1 LIQPNVLDALLYIF
15 DVVLDDMPTDDMDS
29 DHIEQA
35 LTEAGFPKKLID
47 NAMDWLMELADGE
60 GLAAP
65 TTAMRIFAPEEQ
77 SRLDVDS
84 RSRITQLETQGILSA
99 ENRERV
105 IERLLAL
112 DTPLI
117 STNEVD
123 WVTLMVLQADR
134 AAENEFNAM
143 EGVLF
148 DPAGTCLH

>member
-1 LIQPNVLDALLYIF
+1 MQPNVLDALLYIF

-35 LTEAGFPKKLID
+35 LSEAGFPQKLID

-65 TTAMRIFAPEEQ
+65 TTAMRLFAPEEQ
-77 SRLDVDS
+77 ARLDVGS
-84 RSRITQLETQGILSA
+84 RSRLTQLETQGILSA

-117 STNEVD
+117 SANEVD

>member
-1 LIQPNVLDALLYIF
+1 MQPNVLDALLYIF

-35 LTEAGFPKKLID
+35 LSEAGFPQNLID

-65 TTAMRIFAPEEQ
+65 TTAMRLYAPEEQ
-77 SRLDVDS
+77 ARLDVDS
-84 RSRITQLETQGILSA
+84 RSRLTHLEHQGILSA

-112 DTPLI
+112 DTPII
-117 STNEVD
+117 SANEVD

-148 DPAGTCLH
+148 DPAGACLH